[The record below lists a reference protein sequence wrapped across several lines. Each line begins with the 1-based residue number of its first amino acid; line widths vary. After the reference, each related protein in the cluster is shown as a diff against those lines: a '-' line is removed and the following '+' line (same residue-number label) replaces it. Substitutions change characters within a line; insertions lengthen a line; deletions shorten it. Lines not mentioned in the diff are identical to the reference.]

1 MRSDFS
7 TLQSSFNR
15 MFSKVLKVAEKIDDL
30 SSDKIKS
37 YLKDNYAQ
45 QLQNDLDKVH
55 TMHDVIYLLKKE
67 CRLIDFSILEEVV
80 EEFQI
85 LEAQI
90 YIDSYKKQMKELCKS
105 ISDICNEKFAASSY
119 LQCETVVFLFD
130 WEPEEHTIEDIKDL
144 LSKATRKFVK
154 IEYIEKTKSITVTCS
169 FSYCLIESVKRELEN
184 KLSILIENGLMKLIL
199 GYEIIYEKPKVSNTF
214 FCIISMI

>member
-1 MRSDFS
+1 METRFD

-15 MFSKVLKVAEKIDDL
+15 MFSDVLKVATKMDDL
-30 SSDKIKS
+30 SSEKIKS

-55 TMHDVIYLLKKE
+55 TMHDVIYLLRKE
-67 CRLIDFSILEEVV
+67 CRLIDLSILEEIV

-90 YIDSYKKQMKELCKS
+90 YIDSYKKLMEGLCKK
-105 ISDICNEKFAASSY
+105 ISDICNEKFATSSY
-119 LQCETVVFLFD
+119 LQCETAVFLFD
-130 WEPEEHTIEDIKDL
+130 WKPKEHKIEDIKDL
-144 LSKATRKFVK
+144 LSEATRKLVK
-154 IEYIEKTKSITVTCS
+154 IEYIEEIKSITVTCS

-214 FCIISMI
+214 FCIISVI